1 MTSSSSSFVHG
12 DLLVMGSLPPFFLT
26 NESELFAAEAAA
38 NAAKTSEVGSLIG
51 ISASTTLPLS
61 APGSTPAS
69 LPLASV
75 GALRDADSMSSQFDR
90 LRLLSVYRASWGRP
104 TFRSRRKGS
113 PGVGSRLVP
122 ATAQYEGAGRSD
134 QASGTVNST
143 VRLSVSKDFFL
154 DF

>member
-1 MTSSSSSFVHG
+1 
-12 DLLVMGSLPPFFLT
+12 MGSLPPFFLT
-26 NESELFAAEAAA
+26 TSELFAAEAAA